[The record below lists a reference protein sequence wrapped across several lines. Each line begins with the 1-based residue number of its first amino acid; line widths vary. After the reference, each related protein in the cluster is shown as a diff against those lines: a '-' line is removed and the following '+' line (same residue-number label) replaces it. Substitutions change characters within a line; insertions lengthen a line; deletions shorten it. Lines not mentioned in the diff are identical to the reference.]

1 VFSIGIFSAPA
12 VSGLASS
19 SVLTLTSSAG
29 VDASIS
35 VCYVTG
41 MDLTGTR
48 KDVSNGQGALTAS
61 WNSAS
66 ATSTNADDLVIGGSM
81 IDGATSSTA
90 TGGATE
96 LFDWQNLPNNWTS
109 TVAYK
114 IVAATGSQSITGT
127 WLASNNEVAG
137 FVAYKGSGGGA
148 AATVKQLAALGVG

>member
-1 VFSIGIFSAPA
+1 MSGGGLTWAGDQTNAWGFSGFTFSIGIFSAPA
-12 VSGLASS
+12 AAGLASS
-19 SVLTLTSSAG
+19 TVLTLTSSAG

-114 IVAATGSQSITGT
+114 VVAATGSQIRS
-127 WLASNNEVAG
+127 
-137 FVAYKGSGGGA
+137 
-148 AATVKQLAALGVG
+148 